1 MRIYLDA
8 CCVSRLTD
16 DQSQPRIREEAEAI
30 EGILGLVREG
40 RAAWVSSA
48 VLAIEI
54 GRNPDP
60 DRRRDAAEIHS
71 YAGAIVTPDRQDATR
86 AEFLQTLGSGAF
98 DALHLACAER
108 GGAQVLLTTDDRL
121 LRRARRHAGELRIS
135 VENPVFWYREV
146 RT

>member
-8 CCVSRLTD
+8 CCLSRLTD
-16 DQSQPRIREEAEAI
+16 DQSQPRIREEAEAV
-30 EGILGLVREG
+30 EGILGLVSDG

-60 DRRRDAAEIHS
+60 DRRRDAAVVH
-71 YAGAIVTPDRQDATR
+71 AHAAAIVTPDGKDATC
-86 AEFLQTLGSGAF
+86 AVSLQTLGFGAF

-121 LRRARRHAGELRIS
+121 LRRARLHAGELRIR
-135 VENPVFWYREV
+135 VENPLFWYRGV